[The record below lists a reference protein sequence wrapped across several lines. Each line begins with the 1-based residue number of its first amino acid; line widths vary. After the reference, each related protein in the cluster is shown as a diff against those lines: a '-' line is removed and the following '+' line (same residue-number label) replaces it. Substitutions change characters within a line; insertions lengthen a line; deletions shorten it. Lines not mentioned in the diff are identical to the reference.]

1 MRVTKSTKRITR
13 QQACRLLAFTVQ
25 SQQTNQIT
33 FFCLPI
39 SGVAFAVGSGSAL
52 LGGDGDRITRL

>member
-1 MRVTKSTKRITR
+1 MRVTKSTKLVAR
-13 QQACRLLAFTVQ
+13 QQTRRLLAFAAE

-39 SGVAFAVGSGSAL
+39 GGVSFAVGSGSAL
-52 LGGDGDRITRL
+52 LGGDSDWITRF